1 MLDIEKQLELAKAL
15 SAKGDESQAQDMLV
29 QLLKQ
34 EPHCA
39 PALFMLGGSYFCTQS
54 FNEAAV
60 IFEQLVL
67 MFPGDGKA
75 STGLYNAR
83 WKAGKVTEAVEEIKR
98 FIQSA
103 DRQAER
109 ETIEAYL
116 RCLLYTSPSPRDQR
130 GSRMP
135 SSA

>member
-1 MLDIEKQLELAKAL
+1 MLDIEKQLELAKGF
-15 SAKGDESQAQDMLV
+15 SDQSDEPKVQEVLV
-29 QLLKQ
+29 ELLKQ
-34 EPHCA
+34 EPHCS

-83 WKAGKVTEAVEEIKR
+83 WQAGKVTEAVAEIKR

-103 DRQAER
+103 DRETER
-109 ETIEAYL
+109 ETIDAYL
-116 RCLLYTSPSPRDQR
+116 RIIGTFSADETS
-130 GSRMP
+130 
-135 SSA
+135 AN